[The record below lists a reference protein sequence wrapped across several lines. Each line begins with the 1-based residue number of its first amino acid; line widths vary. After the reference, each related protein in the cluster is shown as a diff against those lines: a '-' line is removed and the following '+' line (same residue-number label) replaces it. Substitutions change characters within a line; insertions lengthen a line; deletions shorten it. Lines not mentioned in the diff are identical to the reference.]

1 MNQSTK
7 PICGAKWIL
16 PSLLARQRYV
26 SRASGVIGFSKYA
39 ESRLMVSPGSPPLG
53 LKELGR
59 FYERVAGSESIALM
73 IQDAD
78 FTGSGIPPRVY
89 VSLSRRLENL
99 AFAKLENP
107 LRGPKCAEIM
117 RESEGRLQVIFG
129 LWGIYIADG
138 LPRGAAGTMAGPGIT
153 EIYARIISLF
163 EEGRIGDSRQL
174 LYHCLPY

>member
-39 ESRLMVSPGSPPLG
+39 ESRGPDCLMVLPLGSPPLG

-59 FYERVAGSESIALM
+59 FYERVAGSESIPLM

-78 FTGSGIPPRVY
+78 FTGSGISPRVY

-107 LRGPKCAEIM
+107 LPGPKCAEIM

-153 EIYARIISLF
+153 
-163 EEGRIGDSRQL
+163 GDLRSNHQRF
-174 LYHCLPY
+174 